1 MGLGDILRQRRD
13 ELDFTLD
20 EISKKTGFSKP
31 YLSTIETRRVK
42 NPPSDDLLVRLEKIL
57 KFEPGQLL
65 RIAHLEKM
73 PADIREIFEKHEAE
87 NLQMRVALRKM
98 SEGSSANEV
107 LKDKKLR
114 ELMKQGDSNA
124 HPTITAGI
132 LIPVINQLAAGYPND
147 YDDKGYP
154 PGGADDY
161 VRCPDLHDP
170 HAFAVRV
177 VGDSMEP
184 KYHEGDIIIFSP
196 AAGVES
202 GHDCFVRMTDPYE
215 TTFKQVFFDP
225 NGIVRLQPHNPKYPP
240 MMLPRERVTGIWK
253 AVIRYEHLNG

>member
-1 MGLGDILRQRRD
+1 MALGDIIRQRREEMD
-13 ELDFTLD
+13 LTLD
-20 EISKKTGFSKP
+20 EISRKTGFSKP
-31 YLSTIETRRVK
+31 YISTVETKRVK

-57 KFEPGQLL
+57 KFESGQLL

-73 PADIREIFEKHEAE
+73 PADIREIFEKHESE
-87 NLQMRVALRKM
+87 NMQMKAAFKKLTD
-98 SEGSSANEV
+98 SGNAGEV

-114 ELMKQGDSNA
+114 ELMKQSEGNA
-124 HPTITAGI
+124 KPTITAGM
-132 LIPVINQLAAGYPND
+132 LIPVINQVAAGYPND

-184 KYHEGDIIIFSP
+184 KYFEGDIIVFSP
-196 AAGVES
+196 AAGVEN
-202 GHDCFVRMTDPYE
+202 GYDCFVRLTDPYE
-215 TTFKQVFFDP
+215 TTFKQVYFDP
-225 NGIVRLQPHNPKYPP
+225 NGIIRLQPRNPQYPP
-240 MMLPRERVTGIWK
+240 MMLPRERVTGVWK
-253 AVIRYEHLNG
+253 AVIRYERLNG